1 MTTPA
6 ARPGPLVHL
15 DDPGD
20 DRVSAYRDLT
30 DAILRRR
37 VELDEGVF
45 VVEGRLAVRQLLR
58 SPYRVHSLLL
68 AANQVDAQADVVA
81 HVRASGAP
89 VYVATREVLAA
100 TVGFDLHR
108 GVVALGRRPAPIDA
122 ARLLATAARV
132 KGQADTGA
140 GSGPRAGGQP
150 ARKLLAILEGI
161 NDHENLGA
169 LFRNAAAFGV
179 AGVLLDPTCADPL
192 YRRAV
197 RVSVG
202 HVLSVPFARLTRWPA
217 GLAEVRAAG
226 YVIAALTP
234 DPAPLSPPPTAAL
247 SWLDVVAG
255 DTPVALVVGA
265 EGPGLSEAVRAEAD
279 VAVSIPMAPGV
290 DSLNVATAA
299 AIAFHQLSAVG
310 LVGQG

>member
-1 MTTPA
+1 MTHAGFT
-6 ARPGPLVHL
+6 PGPLVAL
-15 DDPGD
+15 SDPDD

-30 DAILRRR
+30 DAVLRRR
-37 VELDEGVF
+37 VESDAGVF
-45 VVEGRLAVRQLLR
+45 VAEGRLAVRQLLR
-58 SPYRVHSLLL
+58 SPYQTHSLLI
-68 AANQVDAQADVVA
+68 AANQVGAMADVVDR
-81 HVRASGAP
+81 VRAGGAP

-108 GVVALGRRPAPIDA
+108 GVVALGRRPAPIDSDRLMA
-122 ARLLATAARV
+122 AVAS
-132 KGQADTGA
+132 GEGTGR
-140 GSGPRAGGQP
+140 PP
-150 ARKLLAILEGI
+150 ARRILAVLEGI

-192 YRRAV
+192 YRRAI

-202 HVLSVPFARLTRWPA
+202 HVLSVPFARLAHWPA
-217 GLAEVRAAG
+217 GLADLRVAG
-226 YVIAALTP
+226 FVIAALSP
-234 DPAPLSPPPTAAL
+234 DRAPLSPPPVDARA
-247 SWLDVVAG
+247 WLDLVAG
-255 DTPVALVVGA
+255 DAPVAVVIGA
-265 EGPGLSEAVRAEAD
+265 EGPGLTEAVLAGAD

-310 LVGQG
+310 LGMVRP